1 MMFVF
6 CRQKIL
12 RCQALLLSLS
22 TWTVIAENHQLFLT
36 KNKYI
41 ENKLLTGTVGYIAE
55 LSSSGIIQCSITCA
69 AHKSRCGGVFYH
81 PQSES
86 CKLLMSPLTEA
97 LVYDVRLGWSFWS
110 QNRKFWF
117 FVFQIFF
124 EYEILTS

>member
-6 CRQKIL
+6 CLVQIVL
-12 RCQALLLSLS
+12 RCQVLLLSMTTS
-22 TWTVIAENHQLFLT
+22 VVIAENHQLFLT
-36 KNKYI
+36 KNIYI

-55 LSSSGIIQCSITCA
+55 LSSSGIIQCSMTCA
-69 AHKSRCGGVFYH
+69 AYTSGCGGVFYH
-81 PQSES
+81 TQSES

-110 QNRKFWF
+110 QNREFWF

-124 EYEILTS
+124 KTFF